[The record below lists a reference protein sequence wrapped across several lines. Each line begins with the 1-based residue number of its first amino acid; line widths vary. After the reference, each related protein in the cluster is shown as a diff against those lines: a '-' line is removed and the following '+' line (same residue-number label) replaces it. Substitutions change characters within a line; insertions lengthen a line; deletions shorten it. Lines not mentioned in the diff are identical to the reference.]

1 MDPLDRLIDIGFRP
15 VGEWR
20 LESNKVR
27 FVSDA
32 DLLAS
37 DVLYAFVAGRD
48 VLYVGKTSMSLKK
61 RLYGYSNPGPTQN
74 TNTACNKKILEELA
88 RGKMIEVYARVGENS
103 QQRIGTFQISEAA
116 ALEDAIIRDLQPPWN
131 RVSKRVSI
139 RSSE

>member
-1 MDPLDRLIDIGFRP
+1 VNPLDRLLNIGFRR

-20 LESNKVR
+20 LVSNKVH

-32 DLLAS
+32 DVLAS

-48 VLYVGKTSMSLKK
+48 VLYVGKTTKSLKN
-61 RLYGYSNPGPTQN
+61 RLYGYSNPGPSQN
-74 TNTACNKKILEELA
+74 TNIACNKKILEEIV
-88 RGKMIEVYARVGENS
+88 RGKAIEVYARFGENS

-131 RVSKRVSI
+131 RTGRRII
-139 RSSE
+139 R

>member
-1 MDPLDRLIDIGFRP
+1 MDIRKIPLSIHVLCDG
-15 VGEWR
+15 
-20 LESNKVR
+20 
-27 FVSDA
+27 A

-48 VLYVGKTSMSLKK
+48 VLYVGKTSRPLKK

-74 TNTACNKKILEELA
+74 TNIACNRKILEEIMS
-88 RGKMIEVYARVGENS
+88 GKVIEVYARIGETT

-131 RVSKRVSI
+131 RTGRSVSF
-139 RSSE
+139 